1 LWENTP
7 SLQASSGEE
16 AFIAKNRWQRS
27 RIQDR
32 PRSPKSRARG
42 SRCFQCLS
50 EEHRIDVCPY
60 KETAKEVAKEWAVQ
74 QRLNDERLPH
84 TLRSKQKSKFQP
96 MPKNLTSKE
105 RNVHFEEPRSARV
118 AQAYSAKDIDN
129 DCYEDDNEEEALDT
143 EHEDGDISEEG
154 LMAFRDRHPRTL

>member
-1 LWENTP
+1 MQKPEKESLCNVNLFGYLLDGLTETEWKLTKDTIDAQPYLDCEDKLEILQRLGENTP

-16 AFIAKNRWQRS
+16 ALTAKNRWQRS

-32 PRSPKSRARG
+32 PRSPKNRARS

-74 QRLNDERLPH
+74 QRLNDERLSH
-84 TLRSKQKSKFQP
+84 TLCSK
-96 MPKNLTSKE
+96 
-105 RNVHFEEPRSARV
+105 
-118 AQAYSAKDIDN
+118 
-129 DCYEDDNEEEALDT
+129 
-143 EHEDGDISEEG
+143 
-154 LMAFRDRHPRTL
+154 